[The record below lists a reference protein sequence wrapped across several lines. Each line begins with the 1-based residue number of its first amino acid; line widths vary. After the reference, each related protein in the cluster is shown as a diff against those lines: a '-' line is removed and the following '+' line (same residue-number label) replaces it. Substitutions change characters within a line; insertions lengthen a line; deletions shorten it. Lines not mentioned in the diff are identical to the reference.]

1 MYPGAMSG
9 TGGAARSGTSRG
21 APESGGTEDVD
32 ACQVVLPARA
42 CGLPAVRRWLQDWLH
57 DLGWPVEPA
66 QDIVL
71 AVNEAV
77 TNAVEHAYSGVDRDA
92 VGAGAAASI
101 DVRAVVERSAD
112 PPVRPWL
119 RPGGPAILTA
129 VRAGDRVRIRVRDAG
144 RWRPDA
150 HDRSDRMRVRGR
162 GLSLMEALTS
172 SLTVTTGPA
181 GTEVEML
188 SEAVS
193 AR

>member
-1 MYPGAMSG
+1 MYPWVMSG
-9 TGGAARSGTSRG
+9 TWGAARSGTSRG
-21 APESGGTEDVD
+21 AARSGGTGGVD
-32 ACQVVLPARA
+32 ACRVVFAARA
-42 CGLPAVRRWLQDWLH
+42 CGLPVVRRRLQDWLH
-57 DLGWPVEPA
+57 DLDWPVEPA

-77 TNAVEHAYSGVDRDA
+77 TNAVEHAYSGVDPDA
-92 VGAGAAASI
+92 VGAGAAAPI

-112 PPVRPWL
+112 LPVRPRL
-119 RPGGPAILTA
+119 RSHAPTTTA

-150 HDRSDRMRVRGR
+150 HDRSDRTRVRGR

-188 SEAVS
+188 SEAGPT
-193 AR
+193 R